1 MSKYYTELEK
11 LLGVQTLTD
20 NERTALAYGHRKG
33 REDAQPQKIK
43 DLIADRNEWKQ
54 QHENLLSV
62 RQSDLQVIA
71 KLEERI
77 RVADA
82 EELVAWGVFGYFDS
96 KWCLQF
102 PVYSD
107 KISASK
113 SVIYTIFADGNNG
126 DWKVEPLYLHAQ
138 IPAEVELKEQLDTT
152 PNQKEK

>member
-1 MSKYYTELEK
+1 AANQRNKELEA
-11 LLGVQTLTD
+11 TLNQVRSTYNQIIAED
-20 NERTALAYGHRKG
+20 TAT
-33 REDAQPQKIK
+33 
-43 DLIADRNEWKQ
+43 RNEYLD
-54 QHENLLSV
+54 E
-62 RQSDLQVIA
+62 IA

-82 EELVAWGVFGYFDS
+82 EEPVAWGVFGYFDS

-113 SVIYTIFADGNNG
+113 SAIDTIFADGNNG

-138 IPAEVELKEQLDTT
+138 IPAEVELEAKSVPDGWQLVLCQLSRLLEWKQ
-152 PNQKEK
+152 P

>member
-1 MSKYYTELEK
+1 MSMNREQELQHRNDELLMK
-11 LLGVQTLTD
+11 LTNVVDGYNQLQATI
-20 NERTALAYGHRKG
+20 E
-33 REDAQPQKIK
+33 
-43 DLIADRNEWKQ
+43 Q
-54 QHENLLSV
+54 QAAK
-62 RQSDLQVIA
+62 IA

-138 IPAEVELKEQLDTT
+138 IPADVAPSSDIV
-152 PNQKEK
+152 PDRY